1 MIEKKESYRQGSFN
15 AIEPFADLAIV
26 DDEAKPFFAFAIP
39 EFRGFEHLPRVS
51 TNISKIETWLPYIYF
66 KEGLLNEPEAR
77 EYSIEAEKAS
87 IIGQEMHRADTLFNL
102 IIQGTVGPFVQ
113 RGLPTAKQEEID
125 IFGRATADITVPQGT
140 DSEWMTTLFHTSWSK
155 LLQARQQQE
164 REKIGTLPMFKDT
177 SIPDPGDKSLAFR
190 VLQSQELEQMGLLL
204 AKHWVDKCFN
214 GDAGGWGHSFDHQS
228 LNETLV
234 IINLELLQLKSRFDR
249 ITRPEQ
255 VKKTLEVQV
264 SDFKTGNRE
273 VKTEF
278 DAEIRTRQA
287 QLMLFMAEIFTSRY
301 VLDKKWLAHRGTGFA
316 MNASMLDGASIGR
329 ARFFYR
335 WFDKQ
340 TGGIERQEVTMN
352 EEERKEF
359 HDWLVWYSTKAQD
372 YKEELKKI
380 KRVN

>member
-1 MIEKKESYRQGSFN
+1 MIEKKGSHWQGSFSV
-15 AIEPFADLAIV
+15 IEPFADLAAV
-26 DDEAKPFFAFAIP
+26 DDGAEPFLAFAIP
-39 EFRGFEHLPRVS
+39 EFRGYEQVPRVS

-77 EYSIEAEKAS
+77 EHSVEVEKSS

-102 IIQGTVGPFVQ
+102 IIQGTVGPFVK

-125 IFGRATADITVPQGT
+125 LFGRATSDVSVPQGT
-140 DSEWMTTLFHTSWSK
+140 DSEWMTALFHASWSK

-164 REKIGTLPMFKDT
+164 REKIGTLPMFKDM
-177 SIPDPGDKSLAFR
+177 SIPDPGDKSLTFQ

-204 AKHWVDKCFN
+204 AKHWVNKCFN
-214 GDAGGWGHSFDHQS
+214 GDVSDWGHSFDHQS

-234 IINLELLQLKSRFDR
+234 IVNLELLQLKSRFDR
-249 ITRPEQ
+249 ITRPEK

-273 VKTEF
+273 VKTEL
-278 DAEIRTRQA
+278 DSEIRKRQA

-301 VLDKKWLAHRGTGFA
+301 VLDKKWLTRRGSGFA
-316 MNASMLDGASIGR
+316 MNASMLDGASVGR

-340 TGGIERQEVTMN
+340 TGEVERQEVTMN

-359 HDWLVWYSTKAQD
+359 HHWLVWYSTKAQD
-372 YKEELKKI
+372 YKEELKKL
-380 KRVN
+380 RR